1 MGLLLKLG
9 TGMVAR
15 FLGLLA
21 EHLAQWL
28 FQQVSEG
35 VDDTGYSLSQLQQF
49 ARWFLKMLAGQ
60 LCGRSRHHFSE
71 YEEDHDLGL
80 YGAR

>member
-1 MGLLLKLG
+1 MRMLLKLG
-9 TGMVAR
+9 TGMLAR
-15 FLGLLA
+15 FLGMLA

-28 FQQVSEG
+28 FHQVSEG
-35 VDDTGYSLSQLQQF
+35 AGDACSVTQLQQF

-60 LCGRSRHHFSE
+60 LCGRSRHHLDQ
-71 YEEDHDLGL
+71 YEDDLQPGF